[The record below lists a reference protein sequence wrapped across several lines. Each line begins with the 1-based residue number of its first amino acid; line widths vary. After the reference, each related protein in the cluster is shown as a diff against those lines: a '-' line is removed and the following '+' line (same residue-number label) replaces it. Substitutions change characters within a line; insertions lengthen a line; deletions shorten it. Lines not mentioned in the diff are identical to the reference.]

1 VIAVLGSFRFPVE
14 ALEQARPLM
23 RAVIE
28 ATLAETG
35 CQAYSYAEDVAEP
48 GLFRVME
55 QWDSREALSAHFQ
68 TPHMKA
74 WAEQRAALGF
84 FDRKIALHEIGAAE
98 ELQVAA
104 GRATQTTVCRPVR

>member
-28 ATLAETG
+28 ATLAEPG
-35 CQAYSYAEDVAEP
+35 CRAYSYAEDVAEP

-55 QWDSREALSAHFQ
+55 QWDSREALSAHFD
-68 TPHMKA
+68 TPHMRE
-74 WAEQRAALGF
+74 WTEQRAALGF
-84 FDRKIALHEIGAAE
+84 TDRRIALHAIGVAE
-98 ELQVAA
+98 EL
-104 GRATQTTVCRPVR
+104 